1 MPPTASMR
9 RIAAFGSLIAVI
21 GIPTTTLAQAAS
33 QEPAELDAL
42 AAVALMNEVP
52 SDIRASCMP
61 SDAVVDGA
69 VASAQCL
76 HEGGVV
82 LYIRFADVPALQA
95 GYDQVASLTGLAPD
109 TGTACA
115 DGAFEG
121 EYTDAAG
128 TVPGRLACQTGPDG
142 AIAVWT
148 DGDRIVL
155 GLVQVPGSDDF
166 AALESAWLAA
176 RLDADAAPASGT
188 PESMSPTLPPAGPVS
203 SAPAPS
209 SPSATG
215 PTTAAVPSL
224 PAGTLNQWAI
234 SATASSEYGS
244 DAWSAQQ
251 ATGAPDT
258 TQYGDF
264 VTAWAP
270 SGQDIGAAWLELTY
284 ETPVIPAEVVIWETS
299 GNGFVTRVQAWDE
312 ASGAWVTLWE
322 GEDGSPEFVVG
333 FSPDLTP
340 VTFATQRLRMD
351 IDTDMPGWNEVDAV
365 ALIGTAADGT

>member
-1 MPPTASMR
+1 MARYPHPRSATL
-9 RIAAFGSLIAVI
+9 GLVIAV
-21 GIPTTTLAQAAS
+21 LAGPPPVAGQSSPPPSGEAA
-33 QEPAELDAL
+33 AL
-42 AAVALMNEVP
+42 AAVTLMNEVP
-52 SDIRASCMP
+52 ADIRASCMP

-76 HEGGVV
+76 HEAGLV

-128 TVPGRLACQTGPDG
+128 AVPGRLACQTGPDG

-176 RLDADAAPASGT
+176 RLDADTARPSGT
-188 PESMSPTLPPAGPVS
+188 PQATSPTLPPAGPVT

-224 PAGTLNQWAI
+224 PPGTLTQWAI
-234 SATASSEYGS
+234 SATASSQYGS

-251 ATGAPDT
+251 VTGAPDT

-270 SGQDIGAAWLELTY
+270 AARDDGPAWLELTY
-284 ETPVIPAEVVIWETS
+284 ETPVVPTEVVIWETS
-299 GNGFVTRVQAWDE
+299 GNGFVTRVQAWD
-312 ASGAWVTLWE
+312 AATSAWVTLWE

-340 VTFATQRLRMD
+340 QAFATDRLRID
-351 IDTDMPGWNEVDAV
+351 IDTDTPGWNEVDAV
-365 ALIGTAADGT
+365 ALIGTAADRT